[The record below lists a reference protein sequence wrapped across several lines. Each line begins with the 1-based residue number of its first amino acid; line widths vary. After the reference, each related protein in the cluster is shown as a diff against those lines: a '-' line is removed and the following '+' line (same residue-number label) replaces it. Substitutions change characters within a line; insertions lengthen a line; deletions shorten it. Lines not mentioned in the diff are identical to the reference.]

1 MDRRTLRVGGARV
14 RVRTLTGHGACTFVL
29 VHGIGVS
36 SKYFE
41 PLALRLHEAG
51 DVLLIDLP
59 GFGGLPHPRNPLTIA
74 GFARTV
80 SRAIEEVQAPE
91 PILVGHSMGAQVVTD
106 LLVREQ
112 PTGPAVLIGAPVN
125 PAEPRLWQ
133 QAYRFAQSSAH
144 ESRRTRLV
152 ALRSYAQCGPA
163 WFLEVLPA
171 MMRYPIADRL
181 AEVNADVLV
190 LRGERDLVAPA
201 EWIDDMERAL
211 PRARAATIPGA
222 SHAVVYDH
230 SDQTADLIL
239 EHVGAGGGSAVPTD
253 P

>member
-1 MDRRTLRVGGARV
+1 MDRRTLRVGGVPV
-14 RVRTLTGHGACTFVL
+14 RVRTLTGRGERTFVL

-41 PLALRLHEAG
+41 PLARRLHVAG

-59 GFGGLPHPRNPLTIA
+59 GFGGLPQPRNPLSIA

-80 SRAIEEVQAPE
+80 SRAIEEVQAPD
-91 PILVGHSMGAQVVTD
+91 PVLVGHSMGAQVVTD

-112 PTGPAVLIGAPVN
+112 LTGPAVLIGAPVN
-125 PAEPRLWQ
+125 PAEPRVWQ
-133 QAYRFAQSSAH
+133 QARRFAQSSAH
-144 ESRRTRLV
+144 ETRRTRLV
-152 ALRSYAQCGPA
+152 AMRAYVRCGPA

-171 MMRYPIADRL
+171 MMRYPISEQLTR
-181 AEVNADVLV
+181 VRADVLV

-201 EWIDDMERAL
+201 EWLDAMEHAL
-211 PRARAATIPGA
+211 PQARAATIPGA

-230 SDQTADLIL
+230 SDEVADLIL
-239 EHVGAGGGSAVPTD
+239 EHVGYGADSAPTTR